1 MSFQSC
7 VAAAQNEVG
16 WSELTSIFCTQYGN
30 ISDMNL
36 DITFFF
42 FSSEFCEVLGVWFH
56 KLAPDDDDDDDEA
69 QFSFS
74 F

>member
-1 MSFQSC
+1 
-7 VAAAQNEVG
+7 
-16 WSELTSIFCTQYGN
+16 
-30 ISDMNL
+30 MNL
-36 DITFFF
+36 DITFF